1 MCDLY
6 PSKVPGPDFQFAK
19 PIGIILAATKG
30 CAYCT
35 ELSQGLENSAIKA
48 GPVVVPG
55 RRIFL
60 KFRRRQ
66 HFSCKMNRNKPR
78 PAKYLIVYIYIY
90 CTDVR
95 ISCTD
100 TYRYIFSLSLSL
112 SLYIDLNIYK

>member
-30 CAYCT
+30 CAYYT

-78 PAKYLIVYIYIY
+78 PAKYFKLFLYIYIAQTY
-90 CTDVR
+90 AYHVQ
-95 ISCTD
+95 IHID
-100 TYRYIFSLSLSL
+100 TFSLYLSL
-112 SLYIDLNIYK
+112 CLYI